1 MAYLTLFHL
10 DLTNFISFDQYL
22 VIVSKTHCWIVKW
35 WLWLHTYSS
44 TSKLS
49 NRESFFTIP
58 WNEWWKVL
66 SQLERSTK
74 HFVLNSL
81 RCKLLEGE
89 PKFDQDLQNDKYLTL
104 LSRAGFSVPP
114 KELVE
119 FMYSCFEI
127 LDFVEG
133 DIQSTGQDTRSAMY
147 VLKYCGPSS
156 NSAANTI

>member
-127 LDFVEG
+127 LAKILDLQCMFWNTAAQVR
-133 DIQSTGQDTRSAMY
+133 I
-147 VLKYCGPSS
+147 LLPIPSRLGS
-156 NSAANTI
+156 

>member
-10 DLTNFISFDQYL
+10 DLTNFISFDQYV
-22 VIVSKTHCWIVKW
+22 VIVSKSHCWIVKW
-35 WLWLHTYSS
+35 WLWLYTYSS

-49 NRESFFTIP
+49 DRESFFTIP
-58 WNEWWKVL
+58 SNKWWKVL

-81 RCKLLEGE
+81 RYKLMEGE
-89 PKFDQDLQNDKYLTL
+89 PGFDQDLQNDKYLTL
-104 LSRAGFSVPP
+104 LSRAGLSVPP

-119 FMYSCFEI
+119 FVYSCFEI

-133 DIQSTGQDTRSAMY
+133 DILSTGQDTRSAMY
-147 VLKYCGPSS
+147 VLKYCRPMFEFCCQ
-156 NSAANTI
+156 